1 MPEIGRQLG
10 KLVLEFRRASNEF
23 KMQIEEELRAAE
35 VADRQKQI
43 AAPPVT
49 PTPAPEPTS
58 EALTIRPPSNGATVS
73 TESPSARVIPV
84 DEEVAELKAVAGDH
98 PELPATA
105 SSTSQSRQSVTM
117 TDIVDRARN
126 AVTERAELPGMSL
139 LEHLEELRKR
149 IIHSGVYLI
158 IAFFVA
164 YAIREKLSAFMVKPI
179 TAALKAHNLD
189 SHLVYLNPVDP
200 FNFYIKI
207 SLVCGAIIASPFI
220 LFQVW
225 LFIAPGLYRQE
236 KRYILPFMTATV
248 SLFLAGAFFG
258 YHYVYPGALTF
269 LIGYGS
275 QFRPMVT
282 VSEYT
287 ELFMT
292 VILGLGVTFELP
304 ILVFFLALFGIVSA
318 GWLWRNIRYAILV
331 IFIISA
337 IITPTPDVLTMCVFA
352 APMLVLY
359 LLSIGVAY
367 MVHPTRR
374 NRLKEQT

>member
-1 MPEIGRQLG
+1 
-10 KLVLEFRRASNEF
+10 
-23 KMQIEEELRAAE
+23 
-35 VADRQKQI
+35 
-43 AAPPVT
+43 
-49 PTPAPEPTS
+49 
-58 EALTIRPPSNGATVS
+58 
-73 TESPSARVIPV
+73 
-84 DEEVAELKAVAGDH
+84 
-98 PELPATA
+98 
-105 SSTSQSRQSVTM
+105 M
-117 TDIVDRARN
+117 TDLVDRART
-126 AVTERAELPGMSL
+126 AVTERSELPGMSL

-149 IIHSGVYLI
+149 LIHSAVYLVV
-158 IAFFVA
+158 AFFIA
-164 YAIREKLSAFMVKPI
+164 YSIRERLSAFMVEPI
-179 TAALKAHNLD
+179 TKALKAHNLD
-189 SHLVYLNPVDP
+189 AHLVYLNPVDP

-236 KRYILPFMTATV
+236 KRYILPFMSATV
-248 SLFLAGAFFG
+248 GLFLTGAFFG

-292 VILGLGVTFELP
+292 VILGLGITFELP

-318 GWLWRNIRYAILV
+318 SLLWKNIRYAILV
-331 IFIISA
+331 IFIVAA

-352 APMLVLY
+352 APMLLLY
-359 LLSIGVAY
+359 LISIGVAY

-374 NRLKEQT
+374 NRKKQAA